1 MLLAL
6 AGLPGTGK
14 STLAACLVRDLGAIV
29 LDKDRVRAVLFPPA
43 VIDYS
48 TTQDD
53 LCMDALYRATLL
65 ILRADPRRLVV
76 IDGRTFLRPGQM
88 DALLD
93 LGQQLGEQPRV
104 IECVCAEAVARQRL
118 EEAEGRHPAGNRNF
132 ALYQTLK
139 VAAVP
144 LTVPRLVLDTGEL
157 SPGECVQRCREYL
170 RTDTR

>member
-1 MLLAL
+1 MLTAL

-14 STLAACLVRDLGAIV
+14 STLAACLERELGAIV

-48 TTQDD
+48 AEQDD
-53 LCMDALYRATLL
+53 LCMDAIYRAALL

-88 DALLD
+88 GALLA

-104 IECVCAEAVARQRL
+104 IECVCSEAIARQRL
-118 EEAEGRHPAGNRNF
+118 EEAEGRHPAGNRTF
-132 ALYQTLK
+132 ALYQALK
-139 VAAVP
+139 AGAVP

-157 SPGECVQRCREYL
+157 PLDECVRRCRVYL
-170 RTDTR
+170 GAER